1 MKLFVF
7 ECNNHIDEFIKD
19 INDWV
24 NLHREITIIDYDFG
38 YDNRGFLKTVVVK
51 WKWLLMQYMN

>member
-7 ECNNHIDEFIKD
+7 RRNRADIDDFIKK

-24 NLHREITIIDYDFG
+24 NLHREIEIVDYDFG
-38 YDNRGFLKTVVVK
+38 YSRFGELETVVVK
-51 WKWLLMQYMN
+51 WK

>member
-7 ECNNHIDEFIKD
+7 ECNNHIDKFIKD

-24 NLHREITIIDYDFG
+24 NLHKEITIIDYDFG
-38 YDNRGFLKTVVVK
+38 YDNNGLLKTVVVK
-51 WKWLLMQYMN
+51 WK

>member
-7 ECNNHIDEFIKD
+7 ERNLDEVRETNKFIKR

-24 NLHREITIIDYDFG
+24 NLHKEITIVDYNFG
-38 YDNRGFLKTVVVK
+38 YANDGKLQTVVVK
-51 WKWLLMQYMN
+51 WK

>member
-24 NLHREITIIDYDFG
+24 NLHKEITIVDYDFG
-38 YDNRGFLKTVVVK
+38 YDNKGLLKTVVVK
-51 WKWLLMQYMN
+51 WK

>member
-7 ECNNHIDEFIKD
+7 EREFELSDKFIKK

-24 NLHREITIIDYDFG
+24 NLHKEITIVDYNFG
-38 YDNRGFLKTVVVK
+38 YDNDGELQTVVVK
-51 WKWLLMQYMN
+51 WK

>member
-7 ECNNHIDEFIKD
+7 EREFELLDKFVKK

-24 NLHREITIIDYDFG
+24 NLHKEITIVDYNFG
-38 YDNRGFLKTVVVK
+38 YDNDGELQTVVVK
-51 WKWLLMQYMN
+51 WK